1 MSRGWVTMEP
11 LAQLFSEDLQCQD
24 WQVEGILRMFL
35 NTIDSDV
42 AEDPEHLVVY
52 GTGKAARNLDSVHS
66 IISTLK
72 TLKGDETLLIQSGK
86 PIAVF
91 KSFEHSPR
99 VISVNSVLVPAYANW
114 KQFRQLEKDG
124 LTMYG
129 QSTASS
135 WSYIGSQGILQ
146 GTFETFHALAK
157 QHFDGTLTGK
167 WILTS
172 GLGGMGSAQPTA
184 VKMNRGVSLI
194 VEIDPKKIA
203 RSVKYNICDVSTDN
217 LDDALQ
223 YVKSAIADN
232 NSLSIALLGNA
243 ADVYQELVRRK
254 ITPDIVT
261 DQTSAHNLLDGY
273 IPSDYTIDHAK
284 RIREQVPEMYL
295 LDAKETVVQHVRAM
309 VKLRHRGSIVFDYG
323 NSIRQ
328 QAKSAGY
335 EEAFLFPNFVPEY
348 IRDLQCEG
356 YSPFRWVA
364 LSGDPSDIYKID
376 HIVMKHFSENE
387 KISKWIEYAQANI
400 RFQGLPARTCWMKAE
415 DRIWITEEVNK
426 LIAKGILQAPI
437 VFTRDHMDAGSMA
450 SPLRETED
458 MKDGSDAVG
467 DWPILNALLNTA
479 NGATFVSFHHG
490 GGVGIGYSLHAGMTI
505 VADGS
510 YEIQEKLSKVFKG
523 DVGLGILRYAD
534 AGYEIAQ
541 QKAREL
547 GLGLK

>member
-1 MSRGWVTMEP
+1 MEP
-11 LAQLFSEDLQCQD
+11 LAQTLYEDLQCKD

-42 AEDPEHLVVY
+42 AEDSDNLVVY
-52 GTGKAARNLDSVHS
+52 GTGKAARNSEAVEAIL
-66 IISTLK
+66 STLK
-72 TLKGDETLLIQSGK
+72 NLKKDETLLIQSGK
-86 PIAVF
+86 PVAVF

-99 VISVNSVLVPAYANW
+99 VISVNSVLVPAFSNW
-114 KQFRQLEKDG
+114 NEFRQLEKSG

-146 GTFETFHALAK
+146 GTFETFHAIAK
-157 QHFDGTLTGK
+157 QHFGGTLEGK

-184 VKMNRGVSLI
+184 VKMNNGVSLI
-194 VEIDPKKIA
+194 VEVDPFKIE
-203 RSVKYNICDVSTDN
+203 RSIKHNICDVSTDN

-223 YVKSAIADN
+223 YISDAIAEND
-232 NSLSIALLGNA
+232 SLNVVLLGNA
-243 ADVYQELVRRK
+243 ADVYQELVHRNVL
-254 ITPDIVT
+254 PDIVT
-261 DQTSAHNLLDGY
+261 DQTSAHNLLEGY
-273 IPSDYTIDHAK
+273 IPSDYSINHAK

-295 LDAKETVVQHVRAM
+295 RDAKKTVVQHVAAM
-309 VKLRHRGSIVFDYG
+309 VELKRRGSIVFDYG

-328 QAKSAGY
+328 QAYSAGY
-335 EEAFLFPNFVPEY
+335 KDAFSFANFIPEY

-356 YSPFRWVA
+356 YSPFRWIA

-376 HIVMKHFSENE
+376 HIVKTQFSNNE
-387 KISKWIEYAQANI
+387 TIRKWIEYAQANV

-415 DRIWITEEVNK
+415 DRIWISEEVNN
-426 LIAKGILQAPI
+426 LVAKGILQAPV

-450 SPLRETED
+450 SPLRETEN
-458 MKDGSDAVG
+458 MKDGSDYVG
-467 DWPILNALLNTA
+467 DWPVLNALLNTA
-479 NGATFVSFHHG
+479 NGATFVSFQHG
-490 GGVGIGYSLHAGMTI
+490 GGVGIGYSLHAGMSI

-510 YEIQEKLSKVFKG
+510 RKTHEKMAKVFNG
-523 DVGLGILRYAD
+523 DVGLGIVRYAD

-547 GLGLK
+547 GLGLKQL

>member
-1 MSRGWVTMEP
+1 MEP
-11 LAQLFSEDLQCQD
+11 LVHHQYFSEGLQCND

-42 AEDPEHLVVY
+42 AEDPDNLVVY
-52 GTGKAARNLDSVHS
+52 GTGKAARNQESVRG

-72 TLKGDETLLIQSGK
+72 KLKSDETLLIQSGK
-86 PIAVF
+86 PVAVF

-99 VISVNSVLVPAYANW
+99 VIAVNSVLVPAFANW
-114 KQFRQLEKDG
+114 DEFRQLEKSG

-135 WSYIGSQGILQ
+135 WSYIGSQGVLQ
-146 GTFETFHALAK
+146 GTYETFNVLAK
-157 QHFDGTLTGK
+157 DHFSGTLKGK

-184 VKMNRGVSLI
+184 IKMNDGVSLI
-194 VEIDPKKIA
+194 VEIDFNKIE
-203 RSVKYNICDVSTDN
+203 RSVKYNICDVSTDS
-217 LDDALQ
+217 LDEALN
-223 YVKSAIADN
+223 YVKVAIEN
-232 NSLSIALLGNA
+232 NITLSVALLGNA
-243 ADVYQELVRRK
+243 AEVYQELVHRNV
-254 ITPDIVT
+254 IPDIVT

-273 IPSDYTIDHAK
+273 IPADYTLEHAK

-295 LDAKETVVQHVRAM
+295 RDAKETIIRHVTSM
-309 VKLRHRGSIVFDYG
+309 VEFKKRGSVVFDYG

-328 QAKSAGY
+328 QANSAGY
-335 EEAFLFPNFVPEY
+335 EEALSFPSFIPAY
-348 IRDLQCEG
+348 IRNLQCEG

-376 HIVMKHFSENE
+376 DIVKNHFSDNE
-387 KISKWIEYAQANI
+387 KIKKWIEYAQANI

-415 DRIWITEEVNK
+415 DRIWIAEKVNE
-426 LIAKGILQAPI
+426 LVAEGIILAPI

-450 SPLRETED
+450 SPMRETED
-458 MKDGSDAVG
+458 MKDGSDVIG

-490 GGVGIGYSLHAGMTI
+490 GGVGIGYSLHAGMSL
-505 VADGS
+505 VVDGS
-510 YEIQEKLSKVFKG
+510 RMVHEKIPRIFTG
-523 DVGLGILRYAD
+523 DVGIGIIRYAD
-534 AGYEIAQ
+534 AGYDIAI
-541 QKAREL
+541 QKAKEL
-547 GLGLK
+547 KLGLK